1 MFRQFIQRTKQTLG
15 DRYFEIGCAFPV
27 MGGGLGVVN
36 GAVSY
41 DPNDIVIS
49 PAFGLIVGC
58 VAGFVWPLV
67 TVAAVGSGVS
77 YALKK
82 VIQSNQIK

>member
-27 MGGGLGVVN
+27 MGGGIGIVD
-36 GAVSY
+36 GAVSF
-41 DPNDIVIS
+41 DPNDIMIS
-49 PAFGLIVGC
+49 PLGGLIVGC
-58 VAGFVWPLV
+58 VAGLAWPLV
-67 TVAAVGSGVS
+67 TVSAVGSGVS

-82 VIQSNQIK
+82 VIQSNK